1 MDGPDIQGGDDRRK
15 NNAVRAEQRPR
26 PAVRRTGPLCGG
38 RRTVPKGVANPGRAS
53 YNRVARGA
61 VLPRKLKRQRRK
73 RLWNPLDEVW
83 DCPADNQIRHH
94 RRPQGA
100 SGLFSDALF
109 RGAERAVRAARP
121 HLRVLVLFAAAAGL
135 WCLLPRLFC
144 PGRHPVFV
152 LRHTGRRRKHK
163 WIGSMILQRWRRC

>member
-73 RLWNPLDEVW
+73 RLWNRWTKYGIARQTTGSDTTGG
-83 DCPADNQIRHH
+83 
-94 RRPQGA
+94 RRALRACFLTLFFGAQSGLCALHARICVFWFCLPRRRA
-100 SGLFSDALF
+100 SGACF
-109 RGAERAVRAARP
+109 RGFFVRAGTP
-121 HLRVLVLFAAAAGL
+121 CSSSDTQEEG
-135 WCLLPRLFC
+135 
-144 PGRHPVFV
+144 GN
-152 LRHTGRRRKHK
+152 TN
-163 WIGSMILQRWRRC
+163 GSAV

>member
-83 DCPADNQIRHH
+83 DCPADNRIRHH

-121 HLRVLVLFAAAAGL
+121 HLRVWF
-135 WCLLPRLFC
+135 CLPRRRASGACFR
-144 PGRHPVFV
+144 GFFV
-152 LRHTGRRRKHK
+152 RAGTPCSSSDTQEEGGNTN
-163 WIGSMILQRWRRC
+163 GSAV